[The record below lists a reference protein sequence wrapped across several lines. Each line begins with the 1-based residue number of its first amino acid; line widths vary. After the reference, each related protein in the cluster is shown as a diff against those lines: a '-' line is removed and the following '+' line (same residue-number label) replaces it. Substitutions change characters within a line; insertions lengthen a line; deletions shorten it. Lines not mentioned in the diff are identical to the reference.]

1 MQLKRLRKEQDS
13 LVWPQDSNELP
24 VISWDAFQQQA
35 QSRPLIL
42 ISGFIHDVSGF
53 LDEHPGGRHL
63 LAKNIG
69 KDATTAFFGGVYD
82 HSNAAHNV
90 STSQLNSNDHSLT
103 YSSALSYETRRDF
116 DGWCSVAVRV
126 RPRAIQARHTSFT
139 EVASVSCGGDG
150 ESLEQ
155 RSQRFRT
162 RFTWM
167 NTLFESIL
175 EHKLLTFHEQQTNLT
190 HVLHIIN
197 VIE

>member
-1 MQLKRLRKEQDS
+1 MQMIGLASHLKKFPDNEVRKGELTMQLKRLRKEQDS

-82 HSNAAHNV
+82 HSNAAHNLLAMKRV
-90 STSQLNSNDHSLT
+90 GILMGGAQLQLESDPEQYKRAIPPSQKLRVYRAEEMGSPW
-103 YSSALSYETRRDF
+103 SSA
-116 DGWCSVAVRV
+116 
-126 RPRAIQARHTSFT
+126 
-139 EVASVSCGGDG
+139 VSD
-150 ESLEQ
+150 S
-155 RSQRFRT
+155 
-162 RFTWM
+162 
-167 NTLFESIL
+167 
-175 EHKLLTFHEQQTNLT
+175 EHGLLG
-190 HVLHIIN
+190 
-197 VIE
+197 